1 MSEQVD
7 EDIIEI
13 LIYQF
18 LEASCLEYFQ
28 GGIKKR
34 EGCGDGDVWGG
45 REQEALD
52 PGEGQG

>member
-13 LIYQF
+13 LVYQF
-18 LEASCLEYFQ
+18 LKASCFEYFQ
-28 GGIKKR
+28 GGIEKR
-34 EGCGDGDVWGG
+34 EGRGDGDVWRG

-52 PGEGQG
+52 PREGQC

>member
-13 LIYQF
+13 LVYQF
-18 LEASCLEYFQ
+18 LEASCFEYFQ
-28 GGIKKR
+28 GGIEKR

-52 PGEGQG
+52 PREGQG